1 MESIIGV
8 ASDFPTT
15 HYEVNNTIIKIRY
28 ILFIFLVLKNKN
40 KNNINEKINIK
51 NNKIYNKNNIHEN
64 ASSLLILELHCL

>member
-51 NNKIYNKNNIHEN
+51 NNKIYN
-64 ASSLLILELHCL
+64 

>member
-15 HYEVNNTIIKIRY
+15 HYEVNNTIIKMRY

-51 NNKIYNKNNIHEN
+51 NNKIFKKK
-64 ASSLLILELHCL
+64 SKL